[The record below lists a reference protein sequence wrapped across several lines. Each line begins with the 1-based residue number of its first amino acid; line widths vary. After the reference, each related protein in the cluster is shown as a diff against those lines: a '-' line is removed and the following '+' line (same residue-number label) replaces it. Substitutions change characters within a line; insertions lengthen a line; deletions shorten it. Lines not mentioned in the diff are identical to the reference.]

1 VTDDHIDFD
10 ELAELDEGL
19 LTPERA
25 ADVQAH
31 LAGCAECRSRV
42 DAIASTKQAL
52 AALPTEPMP
61 EAVQARLDR
70 ALPRASTSSSGD
82 VVPNLAEHRRR
93 RFSRP
98 TMAGGAAAAAI
109 VLAFGAIVIGHLGN
123 GTSSGGSEAGGT
135 VANAPDA
142 QRSVLQP
149 KNYVRT
155 SSGVNYTPTNLKTLI
170 PGLVAGAEFSPSAS
184 TSEPPVPAAS
194 GSNAT
199 THPQNLANQPVPAV
213 LRPLYDSRTSIL
225 RCAATLTG
233 IPNAVPI
240 AVDFGRWTNPNA
252 KLRNA
257 PSAIFVFRAADPNAV
272 DVWVVNPSCSGN
284 LLVRTD
290 TKVPLN

>member
-1 VTDDHIDFD
+1 MTNDHIDFD

-42 DAIASTKQAL
+42 DAIASTKRAL

-61 EAVQARLDR
+61 EAVQARLNR
-70 ALPRASTSSSGD
+70 ALTRASTSPQGD

-98 TMAGGAAAAAI
+98 TMAGSAAAAVI
-109 VLAFGAIVIGHLGN
+109 VLAFGAIIIGHLGN

-135 VANAPDA
+135 AANAPDA
-142 QRSVLQP
+142 QRSVVQP
-149 KNYVRT
+149 KNYIRT
-155 SSGVNYTPTNLKTLI
+155 SSGVNYTPSNLKTLI
-170 PGLVAGAEFSPSAS
+170 PALVAGAEYSPSAS
-184 TSEPPVPAAS
+184 TSEPPVPAGS
-194 GSNAT
+194 GPTAT
-199 THPQNLANQPVPAV
+199 HSQNLSNQPVPAV
-213 LRPLYDSRTSIL
+213 LRPLFDSRADIL
-225 RCAATLTG
+225 HCAATLTG

-252 KLRNA
+252 KLHNA
-257 PSAIFVFRAADPNAV
+257 PSAIFVLRDADANVV
-272 DVWVVNPSCSGN
+272 DVWVVNPSCSGD